1 MSRAEIFRRIAWA
14 MLIGLVIGAGVNELT
29 FAFLRESSRPPQT
42 VELVIPR
49 GTAEMVARG
58 EQPPTLPSSMT
69 FVAGDVLL
77 IRNED
82 TVAHQMGPLWI
93 PAGSEARLTLETTG
107 SFADQC
113 SFQSTNYLNFDVR
126 EPLTA
131 WTRLR
136 GILMSGV
143 PLGILLALYAVV
155 AWPGKGESEKEKGE
169 SEQDS

>member
-1 MSRAEIFRRIAWA
+1 MKRDIFRRIALA
-14 MLIGLVIGAGVNELT
+14 MLIGLAVGAAVNEVT

-42 VELVIPR
+42 VELVIPP
-49 GTAEMVARG
+49 GAAEMVARG
-58 EQPPTLPSSMT
+58 EQPPSIPAAMT

-77 IRNED
+77 IRNQDEA
-82 TVAHQMGPLWI
+82 AHQIGPLWI
-93 PAGSEARLTLETTG
+93 PAGSEASLTLDTTG

-136 GILMSGV
+136 GILMAGV

-155 AWPGKGESEKEKGE
+155 AWPLKKPAA
-169 SEQDS
+169 